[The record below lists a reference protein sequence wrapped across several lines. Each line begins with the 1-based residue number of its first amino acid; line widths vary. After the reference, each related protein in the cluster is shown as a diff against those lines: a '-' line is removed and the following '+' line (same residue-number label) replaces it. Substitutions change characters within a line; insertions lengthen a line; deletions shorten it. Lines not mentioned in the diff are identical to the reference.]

1 MITFSISFE
10 DLYPHIYR
18 QTEYAGRTYVARN
31 ESKANK
37 ESIEFDDIVATE
49 DDKDFIV
56 SFFNDAY
63 STLANLLKDYISD
76 SEINASTVTYKIATS
91 GIWKEEALTDSVKNA
106 IESYFVY
113 FAMDSWLKTVGIAD
127 FAEHFEKE
135 AGKQVELI
143 KYALSAREKRLV
155 EEKDYELRTD
165 ELDFSESDKKTEYA
179 QRSTDLPFNESDKK
193 TEYAQR
199 STDLPFNES
208 DKTGYTERTED
219 MMLGD
224 CACKSEIQ
232 YSTRTSENI
241 PLFQKDGF
249 YHKKS
254 RFKHGNFNI

>member
-31 ESKANK
+31 GSKANK

-91 GIWKEEALTDSVKNA
+91 GIWKEEALTDSVKNS
-106 IESYFVY
+106 IENYFVY
-113 FAMDSWLKTVGIAD
+113 LATDSWLKTVGIAD

-179 QRSTDLPFNESDKK
+179 QRSTDLPFNESDK
-193 TEYAQR
+193 TE
-199 STDLPFNES
+199 
-208 DKTGYTERTED
+208 YTERTED

>member
-56 SFFNDAY
+56 SSFNDAY

-91 GIWKEEALTDSVKNA
+91 GIWKEEALTGSVKNS
-106 IESYFVY
+106 IENYFVY
-113 FAMDSWLKTVGIAD
+113 LATGSWLKTVGIAD

-179 QRSTDLPFNESDKK
+179 QRSTDLPFNEPDKA
-193 TEYAQR
+193 E
-199 STDLPFNES
+199 
-208 DKTGYTERTED
+208 YTERTED

>member
-37 ESIEFDDIVATE
+37 ESIKFDDIVATE

-113 FAMDSWLKTVGIAD
+113 FATDSWLKTVGIAD

-179 QRSTDLPFNESDKK
+179 QRSTDLPFNESGK
-193 TEYAQR
+193 TE
-199 STDLPFNES
+199 
-208 DKTGYTERTED
+208 YTERTED